1 VPPKKQGVRP
11 PSLGEVF
18 RAKNAEM
25 KARVE
30 KLRNT
35 YVEPILQ
42 RFPRM
47 LPTKPDSAAK
57 YAIVSSVLW
66 FAVGLLLALLLAV
79 KLVFPRTLAQFP
91 WMSYGRLAGAETAV
105 MTWGVLFMG
114 FTGSMFAIVP
124 RLCGVKL
131 WSERIGAQTV
141 ALLDQV
147 VLAGVVLLL
156 IGRTQGITGL
166 ELPWPIDLLILN
178 CVLMVAQNVFATVAR
193 RTEKQLSVP
202 LWYFIASIPT
212 LLVTY
217 AFGNLAAPWY
227 FGVNQ
232 QIVAGFAV
240 AGTAAALTM
249 MGVGT
254 AYFVL
259 AKASGRPIYSARLA
273 QMGFWSFVFAAPF
286 IGQIWA
292 IAGPGQDYLETVA
305 ITFAVW
311 LTIPS
316 LCVAAN
322 FMGTLRDS
330 WDRAS
335 SDPAIRFVVA
345 GTAFLVLGTIQQ
357 GVGSIRSFQ
366 SVVGHT
372 TWDIATGTAI
382 TGGLGFFLIALV
394 YYQFPKMIGRELYS
408 AAWAT
413 RQFWAQTIGIATVV
427 LSTSIAGLIQGYLQI
442 AAVQANAKT
451 SLGDGWAVITEALRP
466 LFYVRIGGGGLV
478 ALGLLLFVRNIVR
491 TASDAPD
498 AEVEKLPFELADAE
512 AVKVGA

>member
-11 PSLGEVF
+11 PSLGEVI

-30 KLRNT
+30 KLRLT

-79 KLVFPRTLAQFP
+79 KLVFPRALVQFP
-91 WMSYGRLAGAETAV
+91 WMSFGRLAGAETAV

-114 FTGSMFAIVP
+114 FTGAMFAIVP

-141 ALLDQV
+141 VLLDQV

-166 ELPWPIDLLILN
+166 ELPWPIDLLIIN
-178 CVLMVAQNVFATVAR
+178 CILMVAQNVFATVAR

-202 LWYFIASIPT
+202 LWYFAGAIPM
-212 LLVTY
+212 LLLTY
-217 AFGNLAAPWY
+217 SFGNLAAPWY
-227 FGVNQ
+227 FGANQ

-249 MGVGT
+249 MGIGT

-259 AKASGRPIYSARLA
+259 PKATGRPIYSARLA
-273 QMGFWSFVFAAPF
+273 AMGFWSFVFAAPF
-286 IGQIWA
+286 IGQIYA
-292 IAGPGQDYLETVA
+292 VGGPGQDYLETVA
-305 ITFAVW
+305 ITFAIW
-311 LTIPS
+311 LVIPA
-316 LCVAAN
+316 LCVVTN
-322 FMGTLRDS
+322 FWGTLREA
-330 WDRAS
+330 WDKAATEPS
-335 SDPAIRFVVA
+335 VKFIAA
-345 GTAFLVLGTIQQ
+345 GTLFLALGTAHQ
-357 GVGSIRSFQ
+357 GVGSLRTFQ
-366 SVVGHT
+366 NVVGHT
-372 TWDIATGTAI
+372 TWDIGTATAV
-382 TGGLGFFLIALV
+382 TGGLGFYLIALV
-394 YYQFPKMIGRELYS
+394 YYQFPKMIGRALYS
-408 AAWAT
+408 SSWAA
-413 RQFWAQTIGIATVV
+413 RQFWAQTIGLGAVI
-427 LSTSIAGLIQGYLQI
+427 LSTSIAGIVQGYLQI
-442 AAVQANAKT
+442 AGDQTGAKIA
-451 SLGDGWAVITEALRP
+451 LGDRWAVITGALRP

-478 ALGLLLFVRNIVR
+478 ALGLFLFVRNIVR

-498 AEVEKLPFELADAE
+498 AEVEKLPFELAE
-512 AVKVGA
+512 AAPVKVGA